1 MFKTVV
7 FNQFNLHPDPE
18 VGHYI
23 ILPVKAG
30 VEWPSRTE
38 IGHHGVDEQNMKSV
52 VRKGKGWSPSET
64 GLVSDQRFNS
74 L

>member
-1 MFKTVV
+1 MDQEWPTMFKTVV
-7 FNQFNLHPDPE
+7 FNQLNPHPDPE

-38 IGHHGVDEQNMKSV
+38 IGHHGVDVKHEECS
-52 VRKGKGWSPSET
+52 
-64 GLVSDQRFNS
+64 
-74 L
+74 

>member
-7 FNQFNLHPDPE
+7 FNQLNPHPDPE

-38 IGHHGVDEQNMKSV
+38 IGHHGVDVKHEECS
-52 VRKGKGWSPSET
+52 
-64 GLVSDQRFNS
+64 
-74 L
+74 